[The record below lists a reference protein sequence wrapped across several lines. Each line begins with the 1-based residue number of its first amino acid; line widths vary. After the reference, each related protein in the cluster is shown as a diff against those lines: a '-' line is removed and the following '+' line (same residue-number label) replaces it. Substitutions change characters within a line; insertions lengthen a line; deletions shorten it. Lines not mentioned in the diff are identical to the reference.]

1 MLLNSRARKSIK
13 SNRTQSIVAKDAVRY
28 GRVSSKEQEKEGFSI
43 PAQLKLLDHYAKSE
57 GFRILR
63 DFVDVETAK
72 KPGRPG
78 FDEMVKFLRR
88 SSVRVLL
95 VEKTDRLYRNL
106 KDYVTMDDLDLEIHF
121 VKESVVLSKD
131 SRSSEKFM
139 HGIKVL
145 MAKNYIDNLSEETKK
160 GMLEKAEQSIYPSC
174 APLGY
179 RNVMGTSGKRVVEP
193 DPDIA
198 PIISQVFSWYGTG
211 QCSISE
217 VTNRAQAA
225 GLVSRGSRKPVSKS
239 NIHLLLRKRFYTG
252 YFDWKGKTYKGSHE
266 PLVSVALFERVQD
279 IMDGR
284 FLAKPRVDKHEFA
297 FSGLVS
303 CGHCGCALVAE
314 RKKGKY
320 VYYHCTG
327 NKGKCPEPYA
337 REEVLEQCFAD
348 LLKGLVFDDEVM
360 DWVVDAL
367 HQSHADQKQFR
378 EESIA
383 RLQAEQ
389 TRIQARLDKLY
400 EDRIDG
406 FIEPAF
412 FERKQQEWM
421 QSQARVTEQIANFQD
436 ANHNYFEDGVRL
448 LELSKK
454 AYFLFKKQNPHE
466 KRRLLNFVC
475 SNSTWKDRA
484 LTATF
489 RQPFDSIAVSNIA
502 WQKQKAAGG
511 DSSDLRPIWLRR

>member
-1 MLLNSRARKSIK
+1 MKESFQPQPGHL
-13 SNRTQSIVAKDAVRY
+13 KDAVKY

-43 PAQLKLLDHYAKSE
+43 PAQWKLLDRYARSE
-57 GFRILR
+57 GLRVVR
-63 DFVDVETAK
+63 DFVDIETAK

-78 FDEMVKFLRR
+78 FEEMVKFLKR
-88 SSVRVLL
+88 SAVRVLL

-106 KDYVTMDDLDLEIHF
+106 KDYVTMDDLNIEIHF

-160 GMLEKAEQSIYPSC
+160 GMLEKAEQSIYPSF

-179 RNVMGTSGKRVVEP
+179 RNVMGPNGKRIVET
-193 DPDIA
+193 DPDVA
-198 PIISQVFSWYGTG
+198 PIIKQIFQWYTTG
-211 QCSISE
+211 NYSISE
-217 VTNRAQAA
+217 VTQRAEAA
-225 GLVSRGSRKPVSKS
+225 GLVSRGSKKSISKS
-239 NIHLLLRKRFYTG
+239 NIHSLLRKRFYTG
-252 YFDWKGKTYKGSHE
+252 SFDWNGKTYKGSHE
-266 PLVSVALFERVQD
+266 PLISIELFDRVQE
-279 IMDGR
+279 ILDGR
-284 FLAKPRVDKHEFA
+284 YMTKQKVSRHEFA

-327 NKGKCPEPYA
+327 NKGKCIEPYA
-337 REEVLEQCFAD
+337 REEVLEKCFAD

-360 DWVVDAL
+360 DWVVEAL
-367 HQSHADQKQFR
+367 HQSHSDEKRTRQEA
-378 EESIA
+378 IA
-383 RLQAEQ
+383 RLRLEQ
-389 TRIQARLDKLY
+389 TKLQNRLDKLY
-400 EDRIDG
+400 EDRLDG

-412 FERKQQEWM
+412 FERKTREWKHT
-421 QSQARVTEQIANFQD
+421 QARLSEQIAQHEA
-436 ANHNYFEDGVRL
+436 ANHDYLEDGVRL

-454 AYFLFKKQNPHE
+454 AYFLFKKQKPHE

-475 SNSTWKDRA
+475 SNSTWKDQT

-489 RQPFDSIAVSNIA
+489 RQPFDILAVTNTA
-502 WQKQKAAGG
+502 WQKQKVARA
-511 DSSDLRPIWLRR
+511 SSGDLRPIWLRR

>member
-1 MLLNSRARKSIK
+1 MVRDA
-13 SNRTQSIVAKDAVRY
+13 AKY

-43 PAQLKLLDHYAKSE
+43 PAQWKLLDQYAKSQ
-57 GFRILR
+57 GFHLVRE
-63 DFVDVETAK
+63 FVDVETAK

-78 FDEMVKFLRR
+78 FDEMVKFLKR

-121 VKESVVLSKD
+121 VKENVVLSQD

-160 GMLEKAEQSIYPSC
+160 GMLEKAEQSIYPSF

-179 RNVMGTSGKRVVEP
+179 RNVMGPNGKRIVEP
-193 DPDIA
+193 DPDVG
-198 PIISQVFSWYGTG
+198 PIITQVFKWYATG
-211 QCSISE
+211 NYSISD
-217 VTNRAQAA
+217 VTEGAQAA
-225 GLVSRGSRKPVSKS
+225 GLVSRTRKTVSKS
-239 NIHLLLRKRFYTG
+239 NIHQLLRKRFYTG
-252 YFDWKGKTYKGSHE
+252 YFDWNGKTYKGSHE
-266 PLVSVALFERVQD
+266 PLISIAIFDRVQD
-279 IMDGR
+279 ILDGR
-284 FLAKPRVDKHEFA
+284 YVTKQKGDKNEFA
-297 FSGLVS
+297 FSGLVT

-337 REEVLEQCFAD
+337 REEVLEECFAD

-367 HQSHADQKQFR
+367 HESHADQKKFR
-378 EESIA
+378 DDAIS
-383 RLQAEQ
+383 RLQVEQ
-389 TRIQARLDKLY
+389 TRLQTRLDKLY
-400 EDRIDG
+400 EDRVDG

-412 FERKQQEWM
+412 FERKTREWREA
-421 QSQARVTEQIANFQD
+421 QARITEQITNYENANY
-436 ANHNYFEDGVRL
+436 NYFEDGVRL
-448 LELSKK
+448 LELSKT
-454 AYFLFKKQNPHE
+454 AYCLFKKQNPHE

-475 SNSTWKDRA
+475 SNSTWKDQS

>member
-1 MLLNSRARKSIK
+1 MKKPFQSQPVQLKEAIK
-13 SNRTQSIVAKDAVRY
+13 Y

-43 PAQLKLLDHYAKSE
+43 PAQWKLLDQYAKSE
-57 GFRILR
+57 GFRTVHE
-63 DFVDVETAK
+63 FVDVETAK

-78 FDEMVKFLRR
+78 FEQMVKFLRR

-106 KDYVTMDDLDLEIHF
+106 KDYVTMDELDLEIHF
-121 VKESVVLSKD
+121 VKEGVVLSRD

-160 GMLEKAEQSIYPSC
+160 GMLEKAEQSIYPSF

-179 RNVMGTSGKRVVEP
+179 RNVMGPNGKRIVEP
-193 DPDIA
+193 DPDVA
-198 PIISQVFSWYGTG
+198 PIITQIFQWYATG

-217 VTNRAQAA
+217 VTDRAQAT
-225 GLVSRGSRKPVSKS
+225 GLVSRGSKKSVSKS
-239 NIHLLLRKRFYTG
+239 NIHILLRKRFYTG
-252 YFDWKGKTYKGSHE
+252 YFDWNGKTYKGSHE
-266 PLVSVALFERVQD
+266 PLISIALFDRVQD
-279 IMDGR
+279 ILDGR
-284 FLAKPRVDKHEFA
+284 FLAKPKVDKHEFA
-297 FSGLVS
+297 FSGLVN

-314 RKKGKY
+314 KKKGKY

-327 NKGKCPEPYA
+327 NKGKCLEPYA
-337 REEVLEQCFAD
+337 REEALEECFAD
-348 LLKGLVFDDEVM
+348 LLKALIFDDEVM

-367 HQSHADQKQFR
+367 HQSHADQKKFR
-378 EESIA
+378 EEAIA
-383 RLQAEQ
+383 RLQLEQ
-389 TRIQARLDKLY
+389 TRLQNRLDKLY
-400 EDRIDG
+400 EDRLDG

-412 FERKQQEWM
+412 FQRKTGEWR
-421 QSQARVTEQIANFQD
+421 QSQASITEQIAQYED
-436 ANHNYFEDGVRL
+436 ANQEYFKDGVRL

-466 KRRLLNFVC
+466 KRRLLNFLC
-475 SNSTWKDRA
+475 SNSTWKDRT

-489 RQPFDSIAVSNIA
+489 RQPFDILAVTNTA
-502 WQKQKAAGG
+502 WQRQKAAGAT
-511 DSSDLRPIWLRR
+511 SSDLRPIWLRR

>member
-1 MLLNSRARKSIK
+1 MKESLRPQPEHLN
-13 SNRTQSIVAKDAVRY
+13 DAVRY
-28 GRVSSKEQEKEGFSI
+28 GRVSSKEQDKEGFSI
-43 PAQLKLLDHYAKSE
+43 PAQWRLLDQYARSE
-57 GFRILR
+57 GFRVVR
-63 DFVDVETAK
+63 EFVDIETAK

-78 FDEMVKFLRR
+78 FDEMVKFLKR
-88 SSVRVLL
+88 SAVRVLL

-106 KDYVTMDDLDLEIHF
+106 KDYVTMDDLDIEIHF

-160 GMLEKAEQSIYPSC
+160 GMLEKAEQSIYPSF

-179 RNVMGTSGKRVVEP
+179 RNVMGPNGKRIVET
-193 DPDIA
+193 DSHVA
-198 PIISQVFSWYGTG
+198 QIITQIFQWYATG
-211 QCSISE
+211 HCSISE
-217 VTNRAQAA
+217 VTQRVEAA
-225 GLVSRGSRKPVSKS
+225 GLVSRGAKKPISKS
-239 NIHLLLRKRFYTG
+239 NIHNLLRKRFYTG
-252 YFDWKGKTYKGSHE
+252 YFDWNGKTYKGSHE
-266 PLVSVALFERVQD
+266 PLVSIELFDRVQK
-279 IMDGR
+279 ILNGR
-284 FLAKPRVDKHEFA
+284 YITRQRVSKQEFA

-327 NKGKCPEPYA
+327 NKGKCTEPYA
-337 REEVLEQCFAD
+337 REEVLEECFGD

-360 DWVVDAL
+360 HWVVAAL
-367 HQSHADQKQFR
+367 HQSHSDEKRTR
-378 EESIA
+378 EEAIA
-383 RLQAEQ
+383 RLRLEQ
-389 TRIQARLDKLY
+389 TKLQNRLDKLY
-400 EDRIDG
+400 EDRLDG

-412 FERKQQEWM
+412 FQRKTREWKHM
-421 QSQARVTEQIANFQD
+421 QAHLVEQIAQHEA
-436 ANHNYFEDGVRL
+436 ANHDYIEDGERL

-475 SNSTWKDRA
+475 SNSTWKDRS

-489 RQPFDSIAVSNIA
+489 RQPFDTIAVANIA
-502 WQKQKAAGG
+502 WQRKKVAGAN
-511 DSSDLRPIWLRR
+511 SSDLRPIWLRR

>member
-1 MLLNSRARKSIK
+1 MKQSSQSKSAQ
-13 SNRTQSIVAKDAVRY
+13 RQEAVKY

-43 PAQLKLLDHYAKSE
+43 PAQWKLLDQYATSV
-57 GFRILR
+57 GFRVIR
-63 DFVDVETAK
+63 DFVDIETAK

-78 FDEMVKFLRR
+78 FEEMVKFLKR
-88 SSVRVLL
+88 SSVRILL

-106 KDYVTMDDLDLEIHF
+106 KDYVTMDDLDIEIQF

-160 GMLEKAEQSIYPSC
+160 GMLEKAEQSIYPSF

-179 RNVMGTSGKRVVEP
+179 RNVMGSNGKRIVEI
-193 DPDIA
+193 DPDFG
-198 PIISQVFSWYGTG
+198 PIITQIFNWYATG
-211 QCSISE
+211 YCSISE
-217 VTNRAQAA
+217 VTKQAEKI

-239 NIHLLLRKRFYTG
+239 NIHKLLRKRFYTG
-252 YFDWKGKTYKGSHE
+252 YFDWNGKTYKGSHE
-266 PLVSVALFERVQD
+266 PLISIELFDRVQE
-279 IMDGR
+279 ILDGR
-284 FLAKPRVDKHEFA
+284 FITKPKISRQEFA

-314 RKKGKY
+314 RKKAKY

-327 NKGKCPEPYA
+327 NKGKCTEPYA

-360 DWVVDAL
+360 DWVVNAL
-367 HQSHADQKQFR
+367 HQSHSDQKRFR
-378 EESIA
+378 EEAIA
-383 RLQAEQ
+383 RLRVEQ
-389 TRIQARLDKLY
+389 TKLQNRLDRLY
-400 EDRIDG
+400 EDRLDG

-412 FERKQQEWM
+412 FERKTQEWKHT
-421 QSQARVTEQIANFQD
+421 QARLNEQIAQHEA
-436 ANHNYFEDGVRL
+436 ANHDYFEDGVRL

-454 AYFLFKKQNPHE
+454 AYFLFKKQKPHE
-466 KRRLLNFVC
+466 KRKLLEFVC
-475 SNSTWKDRA
+475 SNSTWRDQT

-489 RQPFDSIAVSNIA
+489 RQPFDLLAVTNTA
-502 WQKQKAAGG
+502 WQNEKAARGS
-511 DSSDLRPIWLRR
+511 SSDLRPIWLRR

>member
-1 MLLNSRARKSIK
+1 MNKSLQYQSAHPRDAIK
-13 SNRTQSIVAKDAVRY
+13 Y

-43 PAQLKLLDHYAKSE
+43 PAQWKLLDQYAISE
-57 GFRILR
+57 GLRVVR

-106 KDYVTMDDLDLEIHF
+106 KDYVTMDELDLEIHF

-160 GMLEKAEQSIYPSC
+160 GMLEKAEQSIYPSF

-179 RNVMGTSGKRVVEP
+179 RNVMGPNGKRVIEP
-193 DPDIA
+193 EPDIA
-198 PIISQVFSWYGTG
+198 PIITQIFRWYASGE
-211 QCSISE
+211 CSIIE
-217 VTNRAQAA
+217 VTDRARQR
-225 GLVSRGSRKPVSKS
+225 GLVSRGAKKPISKS
-239 NIHLLLRKRFYTG
+239 NIHKLLRKRVYTG
-252 YFDWKGKTYKGSHE
+252 DFDWNGKTYRGSHQ
-266 PLVSVALFERVQD
+266 PLISTELFDRVQE
-279 IMDGR
+279 ILDGR
-284 FLAKPRVDKHEFA
+284 YTSKQKAAKHEFA
-297 FSGLVS
+297 FSGLVN

-327 NKGKCPEPYA
+327 NKGKCQEPYA
-337 REEVLEQCFAD
+337 REEILEECFAD
-348 LLKGLVFDDEVM
+348 LLKGLVFDDDVM
-360 DWVVDAL
+360 DWVTEAL
-367 HQSHADQKQFR
+367 HQSHGDQKKFR
-378 EESIA
+378 EAAIA

-389 TRIQARLDKLY
+389 TKLQNRLDKLY
-400 EDRIDG
+400 EDRLDGVID
-406 FIEPAF
+406 AAL
-412 FERKQQEWM
+412 FERKTREWR
-421 QSQARVTEQIANFQD
+421 QTQAGLTEQIAQHED
-436 ANHNYFEDGVRL
+436 ANHDYFEDGVRL
-448 LELSKK
+448 LELSNK
-454 AYFLFKKQNPHE
+454 AYFLFKKQNPRE
-466 KRRLLNFVC
+466 KRKLLNFMC
-475 SNSTWKDRA
+475 SNSTWKDRT

-489 RQPFDSIAVSNIA
+489 RQPFDTLAVTNTV
-502 WQKQKAAGG
+502 WQKQKVAGACSG
-511 DSSDLRPIWLRR
+511 DLRPIWLRR